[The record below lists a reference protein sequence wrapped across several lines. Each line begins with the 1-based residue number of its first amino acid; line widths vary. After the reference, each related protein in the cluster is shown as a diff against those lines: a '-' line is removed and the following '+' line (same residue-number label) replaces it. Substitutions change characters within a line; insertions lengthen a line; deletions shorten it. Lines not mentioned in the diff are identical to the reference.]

1 MHNQKNQSKIILI
14 LFCSIILNGS
24 ISLSYAKEETLD
36 LGETG
41 FTSQVQVRETGKNYL
56 TRKVSLNI
64 PQNMTLKPLSM
75 FYKTSLPKHEGPS
88 VTRHISFRKNP
99 SLPIGTKIFVFSLYG
114 EESLQ
119 AASIVSFD
127 YGLCIE
133 YRSMDDIRDFKK
145 SLKLNQPISI
155 SNDETVKTFGVT
167 SYPALITV
175 RDNEFEIQE
184 GF

>member
-1 MHNQKNQSKIILI
+1 M
-14 LFCSIILNGS
+14 
-24 ISLSYAKEETLD
+24 YE
-36 LGETG
+36 
-41 FTSQVQVRETGKNYL
+41 
-56 TRKVSLNI
+56 
-64 PQNMTLKPLSM
+64 PL
-75 FYKTSLPKHEGPS
+75 
-88 VTRHISFRKNP
+88 
-99 SLPIGTKIFVFSLYG
+99 GTKIFVFSLYG

-155 SNDETVKTFGVT
+155 SNDETVKAFGVT